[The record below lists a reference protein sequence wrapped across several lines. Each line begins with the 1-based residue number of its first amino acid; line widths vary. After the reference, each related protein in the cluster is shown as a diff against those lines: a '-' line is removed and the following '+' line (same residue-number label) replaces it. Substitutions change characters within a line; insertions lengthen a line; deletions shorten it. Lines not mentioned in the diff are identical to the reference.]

1 MGGSRDA
8 WGGGNERDE
17 RKRGVEVNKRRW
29 EREEV
34 GGTIVGRKESTKEES
49 GKLNELEIAA

>member
-1 MGGSRDA
+1 MGGSRNA

-34 GGTIVGRKESTKEES
+34 GGTIVGRRESTKEES
-49 GKLNELEIAA
+49 GKLNEHCMR